1 MAITAKSSPLTTA
14 ANNIVKIGL
23 RSRNSLPRAQSEFES
38 FSKFLTKGRA
48 EIEAI
53 ELPSQKKIKELAN
66 KNIVSNFGSAGNL
79 LKNLLGGAFDL
90 GNFISGFFPGK
101 GEKIGKTPSK
111 SKPQQ
116 KSRIQGNKLKL
127 GGLRAL
133 GIVNTVF
140 AGLDFATGLAE
151 GESVGKAGAGAAG
164 SLAGGLVGGA
174 LAGSL
179 LSGAAGQ
186 ALIPVPGLGFLIG
199 AAVGGLGSFLGGYAA
214 DRVYEGITGEDVKKK
229 QEEELKKSSQRLK
242 ASSKLGSGFGGFD
255 IVIIEFDKAVERFED
270 LAMNIGNFIGLREDI
285 YGYSEELSEDESPEL
300 PSDID
305 TGPISYGTGNAEF
318 GETGNVSNAEGWV
331 HGHFQGTSPQSV
343 VKDTAIV
350 VNALLKQGSPVYL
363 PQPGGGGIDLL
374 PKKKYTEEEIYKYVE
389 NARKAHTHSGT
400 GKSVDVFVKKGTK
413 VPVPLVDIRPTG
425 AGYGGW
431 GRGGNSGYIQGT
443 TTWIGHLTP
452 NSKPGLSVPM
462 GQIRGK
468 ISPEVDMVG
477 DNKTT
482 PPSPT
487 QSSPPTPTQ
496 QSNTRILTPSSSAPT
511 TTQPRPITQ
520 PLPQNV
526 MAAPPREQPKIQ
538 SYPSYSQGQ
547 SYILE
552 RQTIIATG
560 TNSSGQRQA
569 PVVVP
574 VGGGGGSAPAM
585 IINSGASLNSL
596 MKNILLTSLSSS

>member
-1 MAITAKSSPLTTA
+1 MAITATSSPLTTA

-38 FSKFLTKGRA
+38 FSRFLTKERM

-53 ELPSQKKIKELAN
+53 ELPSQKKVKELAN
-66 KNIVSNFGSAGNL
+66 KNIVSNFGSVGNL

-111 SKPQQ
+111 SKPQPR
-116 KSRIQGNKLKL
+116 SRILGNKLNI
-127 GGLRAL
+127 GGIRAL

-140 AGLDFATGLAE
+140 AGLDFATGLAQGE
-151 GESVGKAGAGAAG
+151 GAGKAGAGAAG

-179 LSGAAGQ
+179 LSGATGQ

-214 DRVYEGITGEDVKKK
+214 DRVYEGITGGDVKKK
-229 QEEELKKSSQRLK
+229 QEEELKKSSQRLR
-242 ASSKLGSGFGGFD
+242 AGSKLGGGFGGFD
-255 IVIIEFDKAVERFED
+255 IVLMEFNKSIEKFED
-270 LAMNIGNFIGLREDI
+270 LAMNIGNFIFGPPPMDDNTGDVKTDFTMDGGSSAAPTSGEVVSAEGGDSPSGHFTSG
-285 YGYSEELSEDESPEL
+285 YGWRWGRMHNGVDFAHPNNNSPISILQPGIVDVGYEKDYGNWVAVKHDNGAETLYAHLSKVLVNKGQRISTGTVIGNQGSTGRSTGPHVHFEYRPGGPGTARVDGRSVASNYFRFGGNVKVNKVN
-300 PSDID
+300 PSDSMYKLEPVS
-305 TGPISYGTGNAEF
+305 TSYQNQTQSTPTPI
-318 GETGNVSNAEGWV
+318 
-331 HGHFQGTSPQSV
+331 TSS
-343 VKDTAIV
+343 
-350 VNALLKQGSPVYL
+350 SPT
-363 PQPGGGGIDLL
+363 PIIPTQP
-374 PKKKYTEEEIYKYVE
+374 
-389 NARKAHTHSGT
+389 
-400 GKSVDVFVKKGTK
+400 
-413 VPVPLVDIRPTG
+413 RPT
-425 AGYGGW
+425 
-431 GRGGNSGYIQGT
+431 T
-443 TTWIGHLTP
+443 TT
-452 NSKPGLSVPM
+452 
-462 GQIRGK
+462 
-468 ISPEVDMVG
+468 
-477 DNKTT
+477 
-482 PPSPT
+482 
-487 QSSPPTPTQ
+487 PPTPTQ
-496 QSNTRILTPSSSAPT
+496 
-511 TTQPRPITQ
+511 PRPVMQ
-520 PLPQNV
+520 SLPQNV
-526 MAAPPREQPKIQ
+526 MVAPPKEQPKIQ

-585 IINSGASLNSL
+585 IVNSGPSLNSL